1 MGKQIL
7 KVNGVFIQDPSSL
20 EYQRYDLDS
29 EEGSGRN
36 QVGEMLRDRVAVK
49 RKLVCKFP
57 PMKSNEVAE
66 LLQAVSDVFM
76 EVEFPDPYTNTRQTM
91 ICYVGD
97 RTTPFYTWDYI
108 NDCWI
113 LEEVAFNFI
122 ER

>member
-1 MGKQIL
+1 MGKRIL

-36 QVGEMLRDRVAVK
+36 QKGLMFRDRVGVK

-57 PMKSNEVAE
+57 PMYENEVSA
-66 LLQAVSDVFM
+66 LLKAVQDQFF
-76 EVEFPDPYTNTRQTM
+76 EVEFPDPYEGGRATM
-91 ICYVGD
+91 TAYVGD
-97 RTTPFYTWDYI
+97 RSVPLYTYDYKK
-108 NDCWI
+108 NMYLC
-113 LEEVAFNFI
+113 EGVSFNFI